1 MQKQR
6 KKHYSII
13 YYHLFTKEI
22 VAKYD
27 CDALPAKLKI
37 KAVRLFCPQCCYG
50 KIKSEMI

>member
-1 MQKQR
+1 MKQIR

-13 YYHLFTKEI
+13 YYHILTKDI

-37 KAVRLFCPQCCYG
+37 KAVRLFCPKNCYG
-50 KIKSEMI
+50 KIKTEMI